1 MRYIIQT
8 SDTEGIIGMQIS
20 KWAKEGKLEIIEKA
34 EPVVEIQAH
43 MEKVARALEILK
55 KSGYNS
61 QVMKSWLHDQ
71 TNLNR
76 KEIESLLKSQED
88 FFKQIGVIAKK

>member
-8 SDTEGIIGMQIS
+8 QDTEGIIGMQIS
-20 KWAKEGKLEIIEKA
+20 KWANDGKLEIIEKA

-55 KSGYNS
+55 KAGYNS
-61 QVMKSWLHDQ
+61 QVMKSWIHDQ
-71 TNLNR
+71 TNLNK
-76 KEIESLLKSQED
+76 KEIESLLRSQED
-88 FFKQIGVIAKK
+88 FFRQIGVIAKK